1 MEINFLDEKTAE
13 FKVELESEEIS
24 EAIVSAMI
32 QNGFS
37 IAEIKR
43 ISMSLEDVF
52 ASFTRGKSYSGL
64 ASSDN
69 NEFSE

>member
-1 MEINFLDEKTAE
+1 
-13 FKVELESEEIS
+13 
-24 EAIVSAMI
+24 
-32 QNGFS
+32 
-37 IAEIKR
+37 
-43 ISMSLEDVF
+43 MSLEDVF